1 MLFTNL
7 NVLLAERNLKI
18 SKVSKDTG
26 ISRTTLTSLCN
37 NYSQGIQFDTLNT
50 LCSYLRITPN
60 NFFCY
65 IPVEYQVSI
74 TKQDKTFYTVNF
86 EITHNHQVEI
96 ATAFAD
102 IGIDNNEKLISIYL
116 TLSSDEDDNSDVLKS
131 FFANLPAT
139 AVSIVEETINNL
151 FDAEFEQYK
160 NFDITLFNLLIE

>member
-86 EITHNHQVEI
+86 EITRNHQIET

-102 IGIDNNEKLISIYL
+102 VDIDTDEKSISVSL
-116 TLSSDEDDNSDVLKS
+116 TLSPDKDDNSDVLKK
-131 FFANLPAT
+131 FFSNLPVT
-139 AVSIVEETINNL
+139 AVSMVEDSIYNL
-151 FDAEFEQYK
+151 FDTEFEQYEH
-160 NFDITLFNLLIE
+160 FAITYTNMLIE